1 MEKKES
7 IFIKT
12 PSQNNSST
20 RTGSPMNLLATH
32 SKSVKSENSQV
43 FGIPK
48 HADVIAF
55 VSKNRKQNLS
65 WVSELTIPPKALPY
79 SKRKTSLQERINR
92 RKAKIDYD
100 IPKDAKKLTKLLN
113 NIKETERII
122 RQDIGFFE
130 KIRSKK
136 LRIELKLTESEPP
149 TRKAYEKHSMLVA
162 PPSKLPRSGIIF
174 KDQSIF

>member
-55 VSKNRKQNLS
+55 VSKSRKQNLS
-65 WVSELTIPPKALPY
+65 WVSDLTIPPKAL
-79 SKRKTSLQERINR
+79 RN
-92 RKAKIDYD
+92 
-100 IPKDAKKLTKLLN
+100 
-113 NIKETERII
+113 
-122 RQDIGFFE
+122 G
-130 KIRSKK
+130 
-136 LRIELKLTESEPP
+136 LR
-149 TRKAYEKHSMLVA
+149 
-162 PPSKLPRSGIIF
+162 
-174 KDQSIF
+174 SIF